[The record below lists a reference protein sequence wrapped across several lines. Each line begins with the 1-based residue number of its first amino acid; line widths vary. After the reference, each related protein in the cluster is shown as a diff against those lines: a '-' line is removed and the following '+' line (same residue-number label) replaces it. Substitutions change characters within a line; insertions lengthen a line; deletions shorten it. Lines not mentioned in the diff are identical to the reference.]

1 MQKIFRLSNKNKLL
15 INSLFINN
23 SFIKYFSRKDR
34 MEKTLIE
41 KFNPTKLELINDS
54 NNHSVKEGSE
64 THFRVFIVSD
74 DFKNKTK
81 VQTHQEIYKLF
92 INEMGEK
99 HLNKLHSLS
108 IFSYTPEEY
117 EKNQSSLENKIP
129 PVCASKNKNKDI
141 KI

>member
-1 MQKIFRLSNKNKLL
+1 MLNFLRFKSTNKILSYA
-15 INSLFINN
+15 LFKPNAYQM
-23 SFIKYFSRKDR
+23 YFSRKER

-41 KFNPTKLELINDS
+41 KFNPTKLEIINDS

-64 THFRVFIVSD
+64 THFRVYIVSES
-74 DFKNKTK
+74 FKNKTK

-92 INEMGEK
+92 TSEMGDK

-117 EKNQSSLENKIP
+117 EKNQSSLEQKVP
-129 PVCASKNKNKDI
+129 PVCASKNKDKEI
-141 KI
+141 KL